1 MYKDDAMDV
10 QGGAT
15 SAGQPGGVVPGI
27 SARRASR
34 VFYSHGGCPDHHP
47 QRGVQRA
54 LRRAAGFVVG
64 PSTNLPNT
72 IELVEAYRDAAVRA
86 GREPLVALMRDA
98 WVAETRAEAEEAYGP
113 EVTTAYKYYWRNGL
127 PEFRS
132 ILSEGD
138 ITLDNQGKN
147 RLILGEPEE
156 CAAEFQRWSEAVG
169 ADYFLLRLRHAHSG
183 GPPHEKIMD
192 AIRLFGEEVIPACG

>member
-1 MYKDDAMDV
+1 MYRVEPHLWGSRAVMM
-10 QGGAT
+10 
-15 SAGQPGGVVPGI
+15 PGI
-27 SARRASR
+27 SARRASH
-34 VFYSHGGCPDHHP
+34 VYGSHGGCPDHHP

-54 LRRAAGFVVG
+54 LRTAAGFVAG
-64 PSTNLPNT
+64 PSANLPNT
-72 IELVEAYRDAAVRA
+72 IELVETYRDAAVRA

-98 WVAETRAEAEEAYGP
+98 WVAETRLEAVEVYGP
-113 EVTTAYKYYWRNGL
+113 EATTAYNYYWRNGL

-156 CAAEFQRWSEAVG
+156 CAAEFQRWSEAEG
-169 ADYFLLRLRHAHSG
+169 ADYLLLRLRHAHSG
-183 GPPHEKIMD
+183 GPRHEKIMD